1 MAPWGTEMPINQLS
15 SGGIIANYQCP
26 AACGHCLYGCSPSA
40 QPGYMDEATAARL
53 CENLRR
59 LGCRSLHIGGGEP
72 FLDIEG
78 LVGLVKTIRKC
89 GIGLDYIETNAAW
102 ITGDDARN
110 RKVLSDVASAGGEC
124 VMVSA
129 DPFHVEF
136 IPFWKPQKLLRLLQ
150 SMGISHFIW
159 QERYWPL
166 LERLD
171 PGKTYDRLELAHIF
185 GYDVQ
190 HQCAQEYGMRF
201 HGRALNLLR
210 KYGEKKT
217 IQAPAKPCAQLLGTN
232 HFHVDFMGRYI
243 PPGCTGMGI
252 LLEDMGKELDPAS
265 YPVLSR
271 LFAQGLSG
279 LLEYAQ
285 ELGYRL
291 DPEGYVSKCE
301 LCFDIRKFL
310 ISTDRQGHP
319 DLTPERFYAQDF

>member
-1 MAPWGTEMPINQLS
+1 MPISRLS

-26 AACGHCLYGCSPSA
+26 AACGHCLYGCSPTA
-40 QPGYMDEATAARL
+40 QPGYMDEATAAKL
-53 CENLRR
+53 CEKLRR

-72 FLDIEG
+72 FLNVEG
-78 LVGLVKTIRKC
+78 VVGLIKAIRKS
-89 GIGLDYIETNAAW
+89 GMHLDYIETNAAW

-110 RKVLSDVASAGGEC
+110 RKMLNDVVSAGGDC
-124 VMVSA
+124 IMVSA
-129 DPFHVEF
+129 DPFHIEF

-166 LERLD
+166 LEQLD
-171 PGKTYDRLELAHIF
+171 QNKKYDGQALREIF
-185 GYDVQ
+185 GYDLQ
-190 HQCAQEYGMRF
+190 HQCAKEYGMRF

-210 KYGEKKT
+210 KYGEKKAIT
-217 IQAPAKPCAQLLGTN
+217 LPPGPCTQMHDTS
-232 HFHVDFMGRYI
+232 HFHVDYLGRYI

-252 LLEDMGKELDPAS
+252 LLDDMSKGLDPAC

-271 LFAQGLSG
+271 LFAKGLGELLSYAQGL
-279 LLEYAQ
+279 
-285 ELGYRL
+285 GYKL

-310 ISTDRQGHP
+310 IISDRQGHP
-319 DLTPERFYAQDF
+319 DLTPERFYSQDF

>member
-1 MAPWGTEMPINQLS
+1 MPVSRLS
-15 SGGIIANYQCP
+15 SGGIIANYRCP

-40 QPGYMDEATAARL
+40 QPGYINEDMTVRL
-53 CENLRR
+53 CGQLRR

-78 LVGLVKTIRKC
+78 LIGLIKIIRKS
-89 GIGLDYIETNAAW
+89 GIQLDYIETNAAW

-110 RKVLSDVASAGGEC
+110 RRILSEVVNAGGEC

-129 DPFHVEF
+129 DPFHIEF
-136 IPFWKPQKLLRLLQ
+136 IPFWKPKKLIRLLRE
-150 SMGISHFIW
+150 MGISHFIW
-159 QERYWPL
+159 QERYLPL

-171 PGKTYDRLELAHIF
+171 PEKTYDGQTLHDIF

-190 HQCAQEYGMRF
+190 QHCAAEYGMRF
-201 HGRALNLLR
+201 GGRALNLLR

-217 IQAPAKPCAQLLGTN
+217 ITPPSKPCPELSNTS
-232 HFHVDFMGRYI
+232 HFHVDYLGRYI

-252 LLEDMGKELDPAS
+252 LLEDLDNELDPVK

-271 LFAQGLSG
+271 LFRRGLDG
-279 LLEYAQ
+279 LLKYAQ
-285 ELGYRL
+285 ALGYRL
-291 DPEGYVSKCE
+291 DSGGYVSKCG

-310 ISTDRQGHP
+310 VTSDRQGHP
-319 DLTPERFYAQDF
+319 DLTPESFYKQDF